1 MKPNQAINLSPDFQK
16 ILNTTVSG
24 VGLFK
29 SITTNSGNSIIDFE
43 FVFLNYEALKYF
55 KNTEDNLL
63 GKNLSQEYPAFVL
76 NGFFERMKT
85 TILTG
90 EETHKEEYSNHEGY
104 ANWFKYTATKFDN
117 DHIVVTILDVELYNA
132 NQELNKLSQILIK
145 CNEELEEKIQD
156 KTREL
161 ELSNERFRLLSL
173 ATNDISWD
181 WDLTKNQ
188 LLFNESFESGFGYKL
203 QDIPNHY
210 EFWKSRLHVEDAEN
224 VINSLQYAIESNDI
238 NSWRTEYRFLNV
250 YGSFEPILDRGYI
263 IRDKSGNPI
272 RVVGAMLKISNIQE
286 LKDRLNTSE
295 QIHRILAESM
305 PQLVFSINEKGEGDY
320 FNKRWYEYTGKDPY
334 YIFPHTYWDE
344 IIHPDDNI
352 KAYILWQ
359 ESIVNNTN
367 YSAEIRLKDK
377 YGNYRW
383 FLSIAVQIKNEQGQI
398 TRWIGTSTDIHDQK
412 TRVQNLENIEKQ
424 LNHDLSNLNVENQ
437 KLELQNKDL
446 DSFIHVA
453 SHDLRSPIKNMDYL
467 LNELKKE
474 INPYQDNQNLQE
486 IFNLVQK
493 TMTVLNTLVL
503 DLTEVPMVNQN
514 IEAKPTLELDTIY
527 QEIITSIGDLILKNK
542 PVFHTDFQIN
552 SINISSKD
560 LRSIFYNLI
569 SNAIKYRSEDKSPE
583 IFISCKLSEDKQQ
596 IQLQFKDNGMG
607 IKKSDL
613 PYVFVPFKRLHK
625 IGHGMGL
632 GLSNIKE
639 KIEKNGGTI
648 SVKSEENQGTTFLIT
663 FPLILINC

>member
-1 MKPNQAINLSPDFQK
+1 VKPNQAINLSPDFQK

>member
-1 MKPNQAINLSPDFQK
+1 VKPNQAINLSPDFQK

-613 PYVFVPFKRLHK
+613 PYVFEPFKRLHK